1 MAPFAGETAR
11 IFHQKRSLLS
21 SPSCA
26 RARPYPSSPFYVA
39 RSPQFY
45 VESLFLFRRTFYYAR
60 RRLSVSRLTS
70 DVLEEPEG
78 VCVLVP
84 EELPHDDVG
93 EGADEVHEAPVGGV
107 VEPVVPRGGVVALKL
122 ARRRVAKDDD
132 LRVRESREVRLV
144 ACHATD
150 YGGRAQSSEMRP
162 GPPEARCEN
171 GPR

>member
-1 MAPFAGETAR
+1 M
-11 IFHQKRSLLS
+11 
-21 SPSCA
+21 
-26 RARPYPSSPFYVA
+26 
-39 RSPQFY
+39 
-45 VESLFLFRRTFYYAR
+45 
-60 RRLSVSRLTS
+60 
-70 DVLEEPEG
+70 
-78 VCVLVP
+78 LVP

-132 LRVRESREVRLV
+132 LRVRASSEVRSV

-162 GPPEARCEN
+162 GPPEARCEK